1 MSEEGKRG
9 EKHNQSGRIRRE
21 ITGRVPIIRQYRAN
35 TKSPRSIRRTVFVS
49 RFENCCLCCVRVC
62 LCARARACVC
72 LRVCMCVRVC
82 VQQPSVTF
90 ISWFRKI
97 RSMDVAQTSEREQAQ
112 TNERNYSEILSDF
125 LRTCFF
131 FFFVLVFFFQQTSVK
146 RATAALESGVSTQRR
161 LRHSMRR
168 SIVDCITA
176 G

>member
-72 LRVCMCVRVC
+72 LRVCMCACVCIVAFRYLRFLVSQNSFDGRCSNERERTSANERGVTIQRFFPTFCVRV
-82 VQQPSVTF
+82 
-90 ISWFRKI
+90 
-97 RSMDVAQTSEREQAQ
+97 
-112 TNERNYSEILSDF
+112 
-125 LRTCFF
+125 